1 MRVII
6 LLCQTWSIAMS
17 GLKHP
22 GWENRLFASIEAARL
37 HPFVWGHH
45 DCATWAFDLRR
56 DLIGGEDIA
65 ALWRSR
71 YTTALGAQ
79 RVMQHLG
86 WKTLDD
92 MGRALLG
99 GPLATPLLAQRGD
112 ILLGG
117 DNPAFGVCVGAR
129 GAFLAPVGLTLLP
142 LTSCRLGWRT

>member
-1 MRVII
+1 MRAIM
-6 LLCQTWSIAMS
+6 LLRQTRSIAMS
-17 GLKHP
+17 GLKQQ
-22 GWENRLFASIEAARL
+22 GWENRLFTAIEEARL
-37 HPFVWGHH
+37 HPFTWGSH

-65 ALWRSR
+65 AQWRSR
-71 YTTALGAQ
+71 YATALGAQ
-79 RVMQHLG
+79 RVMRRLG
-86 WKTLDD
+86 WKTLED

-99 GPLATPLLAQRGD
+99 DPLVTPLLAQRGD

-142 LTSCRLGWRT
+142 LVSCRLGWRT